1 MVQWLR
7 LCLPMQG
14 MWVRSHVRE
23 LRSTCLLAKIK
34 TNKTENESNIV
45 TNSIKT
51 EKVVWSKKKKLKKK
65 RNNVS
70 KNLLS

>member
-1 MVQWLR
+1 
-7 LCLPMQG
+7 MQG
-14 MWVRSHVRE
+14 MWVRSPVRE

-34 TNKTENESNIV
+34 TNKTGNESNTV
-45 TNSIKT
+45 ANSIKT
-51 EKVVWSKKKKLKKK
+51 KKVVQSKKKKNFKK

>member
-7 LCLPMQG
+7 LCLSMQG
-14 MWVRSHVRE
+14 IWVRSLVRE
-23 LRSTCLLAKIK
+23 LRSTCLLSKIK

-51 EKVVWSKKKKLKKK
+51 KKVVQSKKNFKK
-65 RNNVS
+65 RKNVS

>member
-7 LCLPMQG
+7 LCLSMQG
-14 MWVRSHVRE
+14 IWVRSLVRE

-51 EKVVWSKKKKLKKK
+51 NKVVQSKKNFKK
-65 RNNVS
+65 RKNVS

>member
-7 LCLPMQG
+7 LCLSMKG
-14 MWVRSHVRE
+14 IWVRFLVRE

-51 EKVVWSKKKKLKKK
+51 KKVVQSKKT
-65 RNNVS
+65 
-70 KNLLS
+70 